1 MKSDP
6 TIPFLSGC
14 CLVCLLIIMVACS
27 SDPAPAPN
35 RSRVPQMS
43 DYVSQAQ
50 QSAKDAQAAADKAA
64 QSQKD
69 IDTAVAKLNGVQ
81 RDSDGNLKEGR
92 PETTAAGNIVEFSKP
107 DYLSFLFIEKTG
119 FSKRF
124 YPVCDGQA
132 LPANRTVS
140 LNYHW
145 RSAVGQI
152 NGCYAIDSFTI
163 IQ

>member
-1 MKSDP
+1 MK
-6 TIPFLSGC
+6 FRWALALA
-14 CLVCLLIIMVACS
+14 LVIVAVAAGIGIACS
-27 SDPAPAPN
+27 DDQPQQN
-35 RSRVPQMS
+35 RNRVPQMS
-43 DYVSQAQ
+43 DYASQAQ
-50 QSAKDAQAAADKAA
+50 QSAADAKDAAARVEKA
-64 QSQKD
+64 QKD
-69 IDTAVAKLNGVQ
+69 IDAAVAKLNGVQ

-92 PETTAAGNIVEFSKP
+92 PEVTGSGNIVEFSKP
-107 DYLSFLFIEKTG
+107 DYLSFLFVEKTG

-145 RSAVGQI
+145 QSGVGQRV
-152 NGCYAIDSFTI
+152 GCYAIDAFTI